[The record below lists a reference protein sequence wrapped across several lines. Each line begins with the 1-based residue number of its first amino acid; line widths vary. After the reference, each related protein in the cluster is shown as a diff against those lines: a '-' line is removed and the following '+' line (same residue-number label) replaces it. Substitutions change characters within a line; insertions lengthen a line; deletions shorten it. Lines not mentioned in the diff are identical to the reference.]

1 MLKPSSKQPNQN
13 HFCMFS
19 HIRNR
24 YTHSEKR
31 YHSEVRQEAVQ
42 QALAAINQGKESKNA
57 LVVPLPS
64 KRSSV
69 MQRSSQNDGVRN
81 IEYVLLNS

>member
-1 MLKPSSKQPNQN
+1 MNKYDIFTQQYFL
-13 HFCMFS
+13 
-19 HIRNR
+19 NR

-42 QALAAINQGKESKNA
+42 QALAAINQGKQSNNA
-57 LVVPLPS
+57 LGVPMPS

-69 MQRSSQNDGVRN
+69 MQQSSQNDKVSWLCFRSDN
-81 IEYVLLNS
+81 LDPL